1 MKSILLF
8 ILFCLAFGR
17 VYSQKTIFFKSLK
30 KPNKKV
36 LAYKLPISI
45 TCHFED
51 GTEKRYWLLKVVPD
65 SFIMKEYFNKKENY
79 SCSIDEINKIVIHK
93 PGEAFIYGGFVVSVV
108 SSLYFSY
115 LINEYI
121 GIGNA
126 DVIIA
131 ILSIPVGIISI
142 TSSLVLG
149 HRFPKVMKIDDVMII
164 AK

>member
-8 ILFCLAFGR
+8 ISFCLAFGK
-17 VYSQKTIFFKSLK
+17 VYSQETIFFKSLK

-93 PGEAFIYGGFVVSVV
+93 PGEAFIYGGFVASVV

-115 LINEYI
+115 IINKYI
-121 GIGNA
+121 GIENV
-126 DVIIA
+126 DVFFA
-131 ILSIPVGIISI
+131 YFSIPIVIISI

-149 HRFPKVMKIDDVMII
+149 HRFPKVIKIDDVMIFT
-164 AK
+164 K